1 MSGYF
6 TFNRGHVDV
15 RALPDGENW
24 QLLREVQYV
33 TGWGLVITIP
43 ATFVTDFASVPR
55 ILWRIA
61 PPATGK
67 HIRAALV
74 HDWLYRTPGVNVT
87 RAQADGIFLAIMEMD
102 GVAWATRQALYMGV
116 RVGGASSFK
125 TRSNPWAA

>member
-6 TFNRGHVDV
+6 VSGRGHVDV
-15 RALPDGENW
+15 RALPDGKSW
-24 QLLREVQYV
+24 QLLEEVQYV
-33 TGWGLVITIP
+33 TDWGLVITIP

-67 HIRAALV
+67 HRRAALR
-74 HDWLYRTPGVNVT
+74 HDWLYRTPSVNVT

-102 GVAWATRQALYMGV
+102 
-116 RVGGASSFK
+116 
-125 TRSNPWAA
+125 

>member
-6 TFNRGHVDV
+6 VFDRGHVDV
-15 RALPDGENW
+15 RALSDGESW

-33 TGWGLVITIP
+33 TSWGLVITIP

-67 HIRAALV
+67 HRRAALV
-74 HDWLYRTPGVNVT
+74 HDWLYRVPIVNVT
-87 RAQADGIFLAIMEMD
+87 RVQADAVFLAIMELD
-102 GVAWATRQALYMGV
+102 SVAWATRQALYWGV
-116 RVGGASSFK
+116 RMGGASSFK
-125 TRSNPWAA
+125 PRSNSWVA